1 MSTTKSRA
9 AIYARISRDAE
20 GEEFGVTRQIDLC
33 QALAAD
39 RKLTVVEDHIYSDN
53 DVGASERTGAKKRE
67 NYERMLEDARAG
79 KFDVI
84 LTYSITRLTR
94 RVREFEEL
102 VTLHLETG
110 VTYGMV
116 DSKSDLDLS
125 TPVGLF
131 MARMMANMATFESDV
146 ISQRQIATF
155 EHNAYQGKPKLQRQ
169 RPFGWKADG
178 VTLEPEEADRIKD
191 AVAKILQGASLSSIR
206 DEWMAAGVLTAAGN
220 EKWEHSVL
228 KRVLTGWRTA
238 GIRTYQRQPLY
249 KDGELVKGAWE
260 RIISPED
267 RERALAM
274 LAKRARRKVR
284 KHKWLLTGFVRC
296 AECDGKMYGQLTGT
310 PTYSC
315 KAGNGHVAITASA
328 LEDHVLAALADRV
341 WRKEQAGTLED
352 DTPRTW
358 PDEERLKEVL
368 QKIEE
373 NRLDWARGEILKEDY
388 NAMRIVLA
396 DQRER
401 LRKEREKFYSTTV
414 KPTVS
419 RARRGEMLEWALDFM
434 NHESAPKR
442 GKNPMESE
450 SFNAPWGAADH
461 DSLRGL
467 PPAPERDPD
476 SLRSPDLE
484 WELELDAQPA
494 KEVAGVEAS
503 VDEDYFAEQ
512 REMALRR
519 ELKRVFVKKGNRG
532 RAGWGRSAFLERV
545 EIEWMD

>member
-1 MSTTKSRA
+1 MSTTNSRA

-33 QALAAD
+33 KVLAAG
-39 RKLTVVEDHIYSDN
+39 RGLTVAEDHIYSDN

-102 VTLHLETG
+102 VTLHLDTG

-125 TPVGLF
+125 TPQGLF

-178 VTLEPEEADRIKD
+178 ITVEPDEAELIRA
-191 AVAKILQGASLSSIR
+191 AVRKVLQGASLSSIR
-206 DEWMAAGVLTAAGN
+206 DEWMAAGVRTAAGN
-220 EKWEHSVL
+220 EKWDHSVL

-238 GIRTYQRQPLY
+238 GVRTYQRLPLY
-249 KDGELVKGAWE
+249 KDGELVMGLWE
-260 RIISPED
+260 PIISLDE

-274 LAKRARRKVR
+274 LSKRARRKVR
-284 KHKWLLTGFVRC
+284 KHKWLLPGFVRC
-296 AECDGKMYGQLTGT
+296 AECGGKMYGQLTGT

-315 KAGNGHVAITASA
+315 KTGNGHVAITASA
-328 LEDHVLAALADRV
+328 LETHVLSALADRV
-341 WRKEQAGTLED
+341 WRKSGPESSED
-352 DTPRTW
+352 SPSNTW
-358 PDEERLKEVL
+358 PKEERLKEVL

-373 NRLDWARGEILKEDY
+373 NREEYARGEILKEDH
-388 NAMRIVLA
+388 NAMRSVLA
-396 DQRER
+396 DERER
-401 LRKEREKFYSTTV
+401 LRREREKFYAVTV
-414 KPTVS
+414 KPEISYTRS
-419 RARRGEMLEWALDFM
+419 REILEWALDFM
-434 NHESAPKR
+434 NAEPARVSGKR
-442 GKNPMESE
+442 DTDLA
-450 SFNAPWGAADH
+450 NAPWGAEGH
-461 DSLRGL
+461 DSVTDL
-467 PPAPERDPD
+467 PKAPSETEEAAEDPD
-476 SLRSPDLE
+476 WYAAIDWDAEAPSPE
-484 WELELDAQPA
+484 ESNSELPE
-494 KEVAGVEAS
+494 EER
-503 VDEDYFAEQ
+503 YAEE

-519 ELKRVFVKKGNRG
+519 ELQSIFVKKGNRG
-532 RAGWGRSAFLERV
+532 RAGWGREAFLERV
-545 EIEWMD
+545 EIQWRD